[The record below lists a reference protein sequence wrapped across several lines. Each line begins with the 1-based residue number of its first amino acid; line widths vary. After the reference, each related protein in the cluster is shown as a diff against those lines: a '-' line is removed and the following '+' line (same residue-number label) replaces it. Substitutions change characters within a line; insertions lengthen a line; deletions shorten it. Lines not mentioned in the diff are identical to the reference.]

1 LKVDE
6 KNKEIMENFR
16 KGYMEGFADGYKQ
29 AMMEVI
35 EKRQQ
40 MEISY
45 YTTPGIQS
53 RIPKKP

>member
-1 LKVDE
+1 MNEEE
-6 KNKEIMENFR
+6 KNKEIKDFR

-45 YTTPGIQS
+45 YTTPGMQS
-53 RIPKKP
+53 RVPKKP

>member
-1 LKVDE
+1 
-6 KNKEIMENFR
+6 MENFR

-35 EKRQQ
+35 EKRQI
-40 MEISY
+40 MELSY

-53 RIPKKP
+53 RPPKKP